1 MKTGFLIIIAVF
13 LTLIPWIQIL
23 DYDPYNGIRVDGMS
37 TSATIA
43 MMLTITFSLV
53 SWFLFSWASKKI
65 KSIGIPLS
73 IITGMSLILPF
84 MGVMGPMA
92 AIIVGIV
99 AGFTAFMLQKKMI
112 NPTCVRA
119 LIIATLIIVA
129 TYFILIIMIVAAH
142 AASSGITEWSGTV
155 EGLEKIGFDNML
167 GYSIE
172 FVFFVVIIP
181 SLIITGLIICSKRDM
196 KK

>member
-23 DYDPYNGIRVDGMS
+23 DYDPYNGIRVDGIS

-65 KSIGIPLS
+65 KPIGIPLS
-73 IITGMSLILPF
+73 IITGTSLILPF
-84 MGVMGPMA
+84 MGVLGPMA
-92 AIIVGIV
+92 AIIMGIV
-99 AGFTAFMLQKKMI
+99 SGFTAFMLQKKMI
-112 NPTCVRA
+112 NPTCIRA

-129 TYFILIIMIVAAH
+129 TYFVLIIMIVAAH
-142 AASSGITEWSGTV
+142 VTSSGITEWSGTA
-155 EGLEKIGFDNML
+155 EGMEKMGFDNML

-181 SLIITGLIICSKRDM
+181 SLIMTGLIICGKRDM

>member
-23 DYDPYNGIRVDGMS
+23 DYDPYNGIRVDGIS

-65 KSIGIPLS
+65 QSTGIPLS
-73 IITGMSLILPF
+73 IITGTSLILPF
-84 MGVMGPMA
+84 MGAMGPMA

-112 NPTCVRA
+112 NPTCIRA

-129 TYFILIIMIVAAH
+129 TYFVLILMIVAAH

-155 EGLEKIGFDNML
+155 EGMEKIGFDNML

-181 SLIITGLIICSKRDM
+181 SLIMTGLIICGKRDM